1 MEKLSV
7 WTARA
12 LDNIKP
18 AQTGAATP
26 TVQFSTTATSLP
38 KLTLP
43 KFSGLQHE
51 WDTFKALFTSM
62 VKDAPTLTPTLKLQ
76 HLFACVEGD
85 ALRTIKSIEVTGDNF
100 DVAWTALSRRY
111 ENKRCELVSN
121 STSTHV
127 ATGAAVAS
135 HTSTNERATILG
147 TAQVRAVNSRGEELL
162 VRALIDPASEGSF
175 VTEHVAQMLALPK
188 KSTPLSVSGVGG
200 QVSAKTKASVSMT
213 LYSTNSF
220 NASISLTAAV
230 LPKVSTLLPK
240 RAIDDTRW
248 PHLKG
253 LALADPHYDTPAPVD
268 CLIGAELYPEIVK
281 AGLRKG
287 PIGSPMAY
295 DSIFG
300 WIVTGPTDIQRAHPD
315 VIGSFKLTVVP
326 MESISCELRKF
337 WELEEMQLSPTLTPA
352 EEQCEDY
359 FHSTHRRDETG
370 RFVVRLP
377 LTNTPEL
384 PGSYVIAKQRFLSLE
399 RRLAKSP
406 ELGQQ
411 YNKFMQDYEDLH
423 HMRKA
428 SPAQS
433 NVKTAYIPHH
443 AVVGKKLRVVFNASQ
458 EANNGKS
465 LNDFLHVGGKLQSD
479 ISTIILRWRLGRY
492 AFTADIVKMYRQIR
506 IHDEDVP
513 WQRILWRKNPEDPIQ
528 EYELLTVT
536 YGTRVCALSRLTS
549 DASTGY
555 RQAGSAP
562 DRLEDITRKYQG
574 GTGLKRTRE
583 LSIRCWTDSQVVLA
597 WLRAPPCTWK
607 VFVANRVSEIHSLL
621 PTASWGHVTSKEN
634 PADVASR
641 GCPPGHIKNDL
652 LWWHGPSWL
661 LSSRTSPT
669 TEGME
674 PSTELERR
682 TERRCFATTK
692 EDNIET
698 VLDRF
703 SSLNRL
709 VRVIAYCLRWKRYLS
724 PSKKVS
730 LSTNVSAIEFAEA
743 RKAICRAVQA
753 VSFSEELKALSKSK
767 DLPRGSPLRRL
778 RPFLDDQAILRV
790 GGRLD
795 YSALSF
801 NEKHPMI
808 IPKASRFTELLIYQA
823 HQMTLHG
830 GPQLVQSHL
839 CRCWWIIQGRSS
851 IRQLIQSC
859 PTCARYQG
867 RRQEQLMAPLPAPR
881 VTPSRPFT
889 ETGLDY
895 AGPFALRTSKGRGQK
910 SFKGYVA
917 VFTCFSTRAIH
928 LEVVSDY
935 TSKTFLLALR
945 RFFARRGLSRRIT
958 TDCGTTFQGAA
969 ANELQQLFRS
979 ASTFSNEVAAA
990 LAQNEVQWDFIP
1002 PRAPHFGGIWE
1013 AGVKAFK
1020 FHLKRVIGEAKLT
1033 FEEFSTLT
1041 AQIEACLN
1049 SRPISPLS
1057 ADSQDVA
1064 ALTPGHFLI
1073 GTALLAAPEP
1083 ATDERLVGVPRWKI
1097 ATQMR
1102 NHFWRRWQREVL
1114 NHMQVRQ
1121 KWNIRQPGLLPG
1133 ELVLITDD
1141 LQPPQRWP
1149 LARVEQLHPGADGLT
1164 RVVTLRTA
1172 NTSLKRPI
1180 TKDLITEIHQL
1191 YGHVGP
1197 RKVTAM
1203 ILEDFYWPNLIK
1215 QVSKILKTCDSCQRN
1230 KVCMQPI
1237 EGPTQPML
1245 PTRPNELLSIDFIGP
1260 FPAGIRD
1267 YRYVLVTV
1275 DVFTKLTQLYPI
1287 VNATCHITFNRIVDD
1302 YFKRF
1307 GKVEKIQSDRG
1318 SQFTS
1323 KTWQAA
1329 MKNQGV
1335 QVIFSAIRHP
1345 QSNIV
1350 ERYNKEIGRFLRTL
1364 VGQNHQTWS
1373 VWCSLIAEVI
1383 NSTVNETTVMKK
1395 YSRKQENKC
1404 SGLEMPE
1411 QIDTT
1416 DM

>member
-111 ENKRCELVSN
+111 ENKSVHPRSAKSSKPSNSNSSKFVSAHHTSNSDSSARRQPRCLLCSGEHRLGACADFNGYSIEQRWKFVREQGLCFNCLSKAHKGADCTSAFKCRTCQQTHHTKLHRGSTTQDSATSSNTDASSLSN

-295 DSIFG
+295 NSIFG

-536 YGTRVCALSRLTS
+536 YGTACAPYLALRVMHQLAIDKQAQHPIGSKILQENMYVDDALVSCDSEIEAIQARVDLTEILRSAGMELDKWAANYVTLLPVDSPSLHIRNFDKDTDVSTLGLRWTPRWIAPVVVRAKMLLQHLWLHGHDWDQLADAATTEAWLDYRRQLPELQALRIPRWMGTKINTPAMLHGFS
-549 DASTGY
+549 DASERAYAAAIYLVGENSVHLI
-555 RQAGSAP
+555 AAKSKVAP
-562 DRLEDITRKYQG
+562 IRSVSLPRLELCGATLLARLLSKVVQD
-574 GTGLKRTRE
+574 LKGPE

-709 VRVIAYCLRWKRYLS
+709 VR
-724 PSKKVS
+724 
-730 LSTNVSAIEFAEA
+730 
-743 RKAICRAVQA
+743 
-753 VSFSEELKALSKSK
+753 
-767 DLPRGSPLRRL
+767 
-778 RPFLDDQAILRV
+778 
-790 GGRLD
+790 
-795 YSALSF
+795 
-801 NEKHPMI
+801 
-808 IPKASRFTELLIYQA
+808 
-823 HQMTLHG
+823 
-830 GPQLVQSHL
+830 
-839 CRCWWIIQGRSS
+839 
-851 IRQLIQSC
+851 
-859 PTCARYQG
+859 
-867 RRQEQLMAPLPAPR
+867 
-881 VTPSRPFT
+881 
-889 ETGLDY
+889 
-895 AGPFALRTSKGRGQK
+895 
-910 SFKGYVA
+910 
-917 VFTCFSTRAIH
+917 
-928 LEVVSDY
+928 
-935 TSKTFLLALR
+935 
-945 RFFARRGLSRRIT
+945 
-958 TDCGTTFQGAA
+958 
-969 ANELQQLFRS
+969 
-979 ASTFSNEVAAA
+979 
-990 LAQNEVQWDFIP
+990 
-1002 PRAPHFGGIWE
+1002 
-1013 AGVKAFK
+1013 
-1020 FHLKRVIGEAKLT
+1020 RVIGEAKLT
-1033 FEEFSTLT
+1033 FEEFITLT

-1164 RVVTLRTA
+1164 R
-1172 NTSLKRPI
+1172 K
-1180 TKDLITEIHQL
+1180 K
-1191 YGHVGP
+1191 
-1197 RKVTAM
+1197 
-1203 ILEDFYWPNLIK
+1203 
-1215 QVSKILKTCDSCQRN
+1215 SK
-1230 KVCMQPI
+1230 
-1237 EGPTQPML
+1237 
-1245 PTRPNELLSIDFIGP
+1245 
-1260 FPAGIRD
+1260 
-1267 YRYVLVTV
+1267 
-1275 DVFTKLTQLYPI
+1275 
-1287 VNATCHITFNRIVDD
+1287 
-1302 YFKRF
+1302 
-1307 GKVEKIQSDRG
+1307 
-1318 SQFTS
+1318 
-1323 KTWQAA
+1323 
-1329 MKNQGV
+1329 
-1335 QVIFSAIRHP
+1335 
-1345 QSNIV
+1345 
-1350 ERYNKEIGRFLRTL
+1350 
-1364 VGQNHQTWS
+1364 
-1373 VWCSLIAEVI
+1373 
-1383 NSTVNETTVMKK
+1383 KK
-1395 YSRKQENKC
+1395 
-1404 SGLEMPE
+1404 
-1411 QIDTT
+1411 
-1416 DM
+1416 